1 MKRIDQKLAVSFEF
15 PVIFT
20 NHVFDPSN
28 ASLADAIDR
37 LREGAVHRVIVF
49 VDGNVTRDR
58 PELIVLR
65 ADRYRI
71 AYAAVDRDQT
81 ITVVDIVAHE
91 RTGGMPR
98 VAAAT

>member
-1 MKRIDQKLAVSFEF
+1 MWSVQLSIAARESLQTLPEENREAVLA
-15 PVIFT
+15 
-20 NHVFDPSN
+20 
-28 ASLADAIDR
+28 AIGR
-37 LREGAVHRVIVF
+37 LTEGPIPPGLPRPYRL
-49 VDGNVTRDR
+49 RDR